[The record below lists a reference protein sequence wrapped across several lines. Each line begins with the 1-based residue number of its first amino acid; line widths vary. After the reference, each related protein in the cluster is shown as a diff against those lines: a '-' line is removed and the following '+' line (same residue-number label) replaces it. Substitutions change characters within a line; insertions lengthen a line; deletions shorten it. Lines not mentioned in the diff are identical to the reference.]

1 MSTWSISEAL
11 TDPAIREPI
20 TFRSEHRFSL
30 RDIPTEITLRLYNPI
45 HSSALLIRQ
54 SHFISVPGLDPQE
67 QASCEEQT
75 QEGEAIQSIISQF
88 VCTYNAAV
96 AQGLKPDASWLQPN
110 PEFR

>member
-1 MSTWSISEAL
+1 M
-11 TDPAIREPI
+11 
-20 TFRSEHRFSL
+20 
-30 RDIPTEITLRLYNPI
+30 
-45 HSSALLIRQ
+45 
-54 SHFISVPGLDPQE
+54 PGLDPQE